1 MSNVHTAHVL
11 LIRIIIVIISC
22 RIYAIYIYIYVEP
35 VIMYH
40 IGYLCKC
47 VYWSLRVSNVHTA
60 HVLLMRIIIV
70 IISCCVY
77 AIYTFM
83 LSQ

>member
-1 MSNVHTAHVL
+1 
-11 LIRIIIVIISC
+11 
-22 RIYAIYIYIYVEP
+22 
-35 VIMYH
+35 MYH
-40 IGYLCKC
+40 IGSYVS
-47 VYWSLRVSNVHTA
+47 VYIVCIRVSNVHTA

-70 IISCCVY
+70 MISCRVY